1 MLLWPLGV
9 KYIGGG
15 MKGGRRRS
23 RKTNDEGVAQIQAK
37 RIKGWTGMPAGRT
50 EADGQ
55 TWDIFWEQRG
65 QDLLMN

>member
-1 MLLWPLGV
+1 
-9 KYIGGG
+9 